1 MTKAEL
7 IEAVHENSGEGL
19 SRRAVSELIE
29 SVFSEIGKSI
39 RKQGRF
45 VVPGFGT
52 FSLKRRKGRI
62 GRNPRTGAELKIAPS
77 KTVGFKPAPELKKSL

>member
-7 IEAVHENSGEGL
+7 IEAVHEKSGDGL
-19 SRRAVSELIE
+19 SRRAVSDLID
-29 SVFSEIGKSI
+29 SVFTEIEKAI

-52 FSLKRRKGRI
+52 FSLKRRKART
-62 GRNPRTGAELKIAPS
+62 GRNPRTGAELKIPAS
-77 KTVGFKPAPELKKSL
+77 KTVGFRPAPEFKKSL

>member
-7 IEAVHENSGEGL
+7 IEAVHEKSGSDL

-29 SVFSEIGKSI
+29 SVFTEIEKSI

-62 GRNPRTGAELKIAPS
+62 GRNPRTGAELKIPPS
-77 KTVGFKPAPELKKSL
+77 KTVGFKPAPEFKKSL